1 MTKEDL
7 LKAVTD
13 EYNVTADEMLSNSRA
28 QILSEARQMLMYL
41 LVDRMALKTIEIA
54 AFVNRDHSTVVYAI
68 KRITSLLEF
77 DRITKKR
84 YERITEKLKSL

>member
-1 MTKEDL
+1 MTKGDL

-28 QILSEARQMLMYL
+28 HVLSEARQMLMYL

-54 AFVNRDHSTVVYAI
+54 AFTNRDHSTVVYAI